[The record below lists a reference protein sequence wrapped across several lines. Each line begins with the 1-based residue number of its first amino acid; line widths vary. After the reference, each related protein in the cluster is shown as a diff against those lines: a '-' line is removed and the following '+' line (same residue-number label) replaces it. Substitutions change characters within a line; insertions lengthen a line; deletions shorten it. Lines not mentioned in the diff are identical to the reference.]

1 MNHLTYAEAQKLAQS
16 GKKIIFIDVRTPEEN
31 ALEHMADSI
40 NMPLDNFDA
49 KTYGEKFAH
58 YDVIVTYC
66 NTGNISSQFTKRAHA
81 HGIAN
86 VVNMIG

>member
-1 MNHLTYAEAQKLAQS
+1 MSYMEAVELQKS
-16 GKKIIFIDVRTPEEN
+16 GKTILFVDVRTPEEN

-49 KTYGEKFAH
+49 KTYGEPFAH
-58 YDVIVTYC
+58 YDTLAP
-66 NTGNISSQFTKRAHA
+66 TGTTGHVSPQFTQRAHA
-81 HGIAN
+81 HGITN